1 MSGTAESR
9 ITSARNRLHI
19 IKQSILRNEHFS
31 PSTLPSRDRE
41 HLVTVWSRQRYRA
54 RYIPMNLETVKIDK
68 TTPGQ
73 GWRKVPAAWHARA

>member
-9 ITSARNRLHI
+9 INSVRNRLHI

-54 RYIPMNLETVKIDK
+54 RYIPINLETVKIDK
-68 TTPGQ
+68 TASWQ
-73 GWRKVPAAWHARA
+73 SWRKVPTPWHARA

>member
-9 ITSARNRLHI
+9 INSARNRLHI
-19 IKQSILRNEHFS
+19 IKQTVLRNEHFS

-54 RYIPMNLETVKIDK
+54 RSIPMNIETVEIDK
-68 TTPGQ
+68 TAAGQ
-73 GWRKVPAAWHARA
+73 SWRKVLAPWHARA